1 MAFELG
7 LCILTKRWSVEELLQ
22 ELNNYVVLC
31 MYMYVLDGLYFDY
44 SDCIQIQYLLHQ
56 MLFT

>member
-1 MAFELG
+1 
-7 LCILTKRWSVEELLQ
+7 
-22 ELNNYVVLC
+22 